1 MAKRLVGKVSVVTGA
16 TRGIGRGIALTL
28 AREGADVVVA
38 GRTAQVKGYMPGTIY
53 SVADEVRSLGR
64 RALAVQVD
72 VSQEEQVKDMVK
84 KTIDEFGKID
94 ILVNNAGI
102 VLAVKPLWEV
112 TKDEWERIIA
122 VDLTGTFLCCKYVV
136 PHMIKQK
143 SGKIINMGSIQGRQG
158 LRGQAAYGACKAA
171 IHNFTLALAK
181 DVAEY
186 DINVN
191 AVGPGAVKTYL
202 MEALYSMSLADL
214 GVVKDEVFEKIY
226 ETYSLFHREVTP
238 EDIGNTVVFLAS
250 EEARN
255 INGSVIYVEGGQ
267 PLKGE

>member
-1 MAKRLVGKVSVVTGA
+1 MPARLEGKVAIVTGA
-16 TRGIGRGIALTL
+16 TRGIGRGVALTL

-38 GRTAQVKGYMPGTIY
+38 GRTVKELSHMPGTIH

-72 VSQEEQVKDMVK
+72 VAEEEQVKDMVK
-84 KTIDEFGKID
+84 RTIDELGKID

-102 VLAVKPLWEV
+102 MLAIKPLWEV
-112 TKDEWERIIA
+112 TREEWDRIVAI
-122 VDLTGTFLCCKYVV
+122 DLTGTFLCCKYVL

-143 SGKIINMGSIQGRQG
+143 SGKVITMGSIQGRQG
-158 LRGQAAYGACKAA
+158 LVGQAPYGAMKAA
-171 IHNFTLALAK
+171 IHNFTLSLAK
-181 DVAEY
+181 DVAQY
-186 DINVN
+186 NINVN
-191 AVGPGAVKTYL
+191 SVGPGAVKTYL
-202 MEALYSMSLADL
+202 LEAVTGAAIPESEKAPR
-214 GVVKDEVFEKIY
+214 FEQIY

-238 EDIGNTVVFLAS
+238 EDIGNAVVFLAS

-255 INGSVIYVEGGQ
+255 VNGSVIWVEGGQ